1 MSKVSNWAGF
11 TDLSHSNWTLRFPR
25 VSKWDGQGAWAKDS
39 RRIPVGAWLG
49 AFVVVGLFF
58 AVAFIG
64 AAARF

>member
-1 MSKVSNWAGF
+1 MSKVSNWNHS

-39 RRIPVGAWLG
+39 SRIPPGAWLG
-49 AFVVVGLFF
+49 AAVVIGLFV

-64 AAARF
+64 AAAGF